1 MVPFPNT
8 IIIFL
13 SSFSIIGSIDLLLQS
28 PEISN
33 PRPPSSTFII
43 DSFAGVWKENVWKNH
58 IYPFTVSLANVSIQ
72 SLLIETFAV
81 PRLNTEYT
89 ILNTL
94 VAFYMYFL
102 FQDFYFYIAH
112 RLMHHPA
119 IYKYT
124 HKLHHEYK
132 HPNICCSYYEN
143 PIEHIIVWT
152 TPYII
157 LPHIIPIHQYAF
169 WTFVFAT
176 TAFSILGHN
185 GKNYQEYI
193 WYAGYIWTP
202 ATLNNYHQ
210 VCHAYHHDLHHVTTQ
225 YNYALYFTYWD
236 RVFNTLHPTYDDYCH
251 NLFYLR
257 PQPQPQPRLRPL
269 ALINQ

>member
-1 MVPFPNT
+1 MVQFPNT

-33 PRPPSSTFII
+33 PRTQSITIT
-43 DSFAGVWKENVWKNH
+43 NH

-143 PIEHIIVWT
+143 PIEHI
-152 TPYII
+152 
-157 LPHIIPIHQYAF
+157 
-169 WTFVFAT
+169 
-176 TAFSILGHN
+176 
-185 GKNYQEYI
+185 KN
-193 WYAGYIWTP
+193 
-202 ATLNNYHQ
+202 
-210 VCHAYHHDLHHVTTQ
+210 
-225 YNYALYFTYWD
+225 
-236 RVFNTLHPTYDDYCH
+236 
-251 NLFYLR
+251 
-257 PQPQPQPRLRPL
+257 
-269 ALINQ
+269 